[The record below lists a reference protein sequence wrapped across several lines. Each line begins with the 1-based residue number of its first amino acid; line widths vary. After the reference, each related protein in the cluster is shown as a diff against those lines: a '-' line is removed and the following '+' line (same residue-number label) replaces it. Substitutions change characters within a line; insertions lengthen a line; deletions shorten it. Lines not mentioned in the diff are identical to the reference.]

1 MRKRTVSAYNL
12 KFLIFSSWDLNTFI
26 AMTPEERDA
35 IIKALNDDAHKLL
48 SELEP
53 NDPLVM
59 RLKEELK
66 LTNEH
71 FYNLLNQMNRPK
83 GIIGF
88 TNLELFGLI
97 MSLII

>member
-1 MRKRTVSAYNL
+1 MEL
-12 KFLIFSSWDLNTFI
+12 KYPPSYIRLIFSSWDLNTFV

-35 IIKALNDDAHKLL
+35 IIKALNDDTHKLI

-53 NDPLVM
+53 NDPLAM

-71 FYNLLNQMNRPK
+71 FYDLLNQMNRPK
-83 GIIGF
+83 GHTFYKFRNYSIP
-88 TNLELFGLI
+88 
-97 MSLII
+97 

>member
-1 MRKRTVSAYNL
+1 
-12 KFLIFSSWDLNTFI
+12 
-26 AMTPEERDA
+26 MTPEERDA

-88 TNLELFGLI
+88 TNLEIVWTHYVLNNLMIELAYYFVYLI
-97 MSLII
+97 NIYICYPIINIS